1 MEATEFKQT
10 ILSTI
15 DDQDLENELITR
27 ISRNQI
33 CIDHIC
39 NIAQTS
45 RIEYLEAC
53 LEGMDCEQLKAF
65 ERTFE
70 KIYERQAKREEEDY
84 QNHKDYKSTM
94 EHLDKIFRI

>member
-1 MEATEFKQT
+1 MEAQQFKQT
-10 ILSTI
+10 ILKSI
-15 DDQDLENELITR
+15 DDLDLTNELITR

-53 LEGMDCEQLKAF
+53 LEGMNSDQLSRF
-65 ERTFE
+65 EDTFY
-70 KIYERQAKREEEDY
+70 KIYEKQKEREEEAREEMINY
-84 QNHKDYKSTM
+84 RNTLKS
-94 EHLDKIFRI
+94 L

>member
-1 MEATEFKQT
+1 MEAQQFKQT

-15 DDQDLENELITR
+15 DDLDLTNELITR

-53 LEGMDCEQLKAF
+53 LEGMDTDQLKAF
-65 ERTFE
+65 ERTFY
-70 KIYERQAKREEEDY
+70 KIYVKQKEREEEDSRDHRE
-84 QNHKDYKSTM
+84 NID
-94 EHLDKIFRI
+94 HLNRTFRI